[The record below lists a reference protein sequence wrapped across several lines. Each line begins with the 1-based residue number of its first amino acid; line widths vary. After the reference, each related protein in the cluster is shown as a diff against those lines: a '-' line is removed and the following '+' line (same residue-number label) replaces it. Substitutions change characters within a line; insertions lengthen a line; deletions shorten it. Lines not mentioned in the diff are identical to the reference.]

1 MRPWVKWRK
10 EGWSKNCSPVCSWSR
25 VWIPCMS
32 QFWNVTFHHRHPVN
46 AWTTNPD
53 HYSTPTSRAWQ
64 WTDESVTFWVSS
76 LNFCCVLS
84 SVILLSLC
92 WDSNN
97 FNFLVSDF
105 IIAFLSFS
113 SPEKEGDKVIREKT
127 AQRLSWHFSNPRNN
141 LTQCFKITWFRAGWL
156 CCTLWRRI
164 PWLPRSDGTGAV
176 WWVLRLF
183 RATTCF
189 AGWFVFVQSYA
200 AEPQGTGLCN
210 STAGCK
216 FFSCPTFI

>member
-1 MRPWVKWRK
+1 
-10 EGWSKNCSPVCSWSR
+10 
-25 VWIPCMS
+25 MS

-53 HYSTPTSRAWQ
+53 HYSTLTSRAWQ

-97 FNFLVSDF
+97 FNLLVSDF

-113 SPEKEGDKVIREKT
+113 SPENEGDKVIRQKT
-127 AQRLSWHFSNPRNN
+127 AQRLSWNFSNPRNN
-141 LTQCFKITWFRAGWL
+141 LTQCFKITWFRVGWL
-156 CCTLWRRI
+156 CCRMEDSLA
-164 PWLPRSDGTGAV
+164 RSDGTGTV
-176 WWVLRLF
+176 WGALYWDFSEPPGALLGGLCLF
-183 RATTCF
+183 RAMQQNLR
-189 AGWFVFVQSYA
+189 A
-200 AEPQGTGLCN
+200 QGSVTRQQVAN
-210 STAGCK
+210 
-216 FFSCPTFI
+216 FSLAPHLFNHIIF